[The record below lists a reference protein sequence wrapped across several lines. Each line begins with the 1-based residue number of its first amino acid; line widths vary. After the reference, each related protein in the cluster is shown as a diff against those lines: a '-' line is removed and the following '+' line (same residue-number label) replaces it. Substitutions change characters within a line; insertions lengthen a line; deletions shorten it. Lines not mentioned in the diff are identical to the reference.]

1 MPACDARISRASK
14 PILLATSTTSSNPM
28 VVFWLDPG
36 ASAIRTVMESFIELP
51 AARRAPSEAAAAR
64 SSRRERTVAIEHST
78 SRSNGVILLN
88 QPTTRLFLL
97 AAAATGLFAEDFANA
112 STSRDGYVERGAY
125 RAPRKASETMRRVD

>member
-14 PILLATSTTSSNPM
+14 PVLLATSTTSSNPM

-88 QPTTRLFLL
+88 HAIHVKLGPH
-97 AAAATGLFAEDFANA
+97 
-112 STSRDGYVERGAY
+112 Y
-125 RAPRKASETMRRVD
+125 PRKSPRCAGVGRSWNHASQLLTQD

>member
-14 PILLATSTTSSNPM
+14 PVLLATSTTSSNPM

-51 AARRAPSEAAAAR
+51 TARRAPSEAAAAR
-64 SSRRERTVAIEHST
+64 SSRRERTVAIEHCT

-88 QPTTRLFLL
+88 QAIHVKLRPHYSAHTTPANLRDVRGRPKLEPREQLL
-97 AAAATGLFAEDFANA
+97 TQD
-112 STSRDGYVERGAY
+112 
-125 RAPRKASETMRRVD
+125 